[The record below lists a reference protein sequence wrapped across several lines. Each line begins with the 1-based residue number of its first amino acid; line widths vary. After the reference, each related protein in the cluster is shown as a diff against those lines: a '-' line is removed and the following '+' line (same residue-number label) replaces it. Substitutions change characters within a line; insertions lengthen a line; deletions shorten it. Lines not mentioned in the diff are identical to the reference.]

1 MLDPNYR
8 HALLQASCEPWGVF
22 SSQAVMVLEEGTGFL
37 PVC

>member
-8 HALLQASCEPWGVF
+8 HTHLQASCELWSVF